1 MKEEIDKVKNIF
13 EGFNGGFGVFHYKQ
27 STGPKQQGKSYT
39 SRDPLT
45 DEIWSNHLAG
55 KPFKAKIIKQNGE
68 EFQCDVDS
76 IGIAP
81 VREDHK
87 CKWGCIDID
96 QYPVNFKELNQK
108 IRERKLPL
116 IIFQSKSK
124 GAHAFLFTK
133 DWVPA
138 KLLQDKI
145 TKIATTLGQANLDRI
160 YPIQTEPKIEERGE
174 IGNWLNLPY
183 YYHKN
188 LDKTKWRCAINDDG
202 TEATL
207 EQFFELYKK
216 YALTEK
222 ELENFNIP
230 LEDDWFKEGP
240 MCLKQMATF
249 GFVEGQRN
257 NTLIA
262 IGVYLKKRFPDD
274 WKKKLEEYNTHW
286 FKDLKGGALGP
297 QEVLNTQN
305 SLAKKDYFY
314 GCKQPPLQPFCR
326 PHDCRLQKFG
336 VGDGDI
342 PNNNITKLSVMV
354 SNPKVWFLTYE
365 GKTVVLSSR
374 ELATQRLWQIA
385 ATEQTGKTPQLLK
398 QKDWETLLNK
408 VQSNVNII
416 PADPETTNKGKLR
429 KFLTKWCLDMV
440 NVQEDT
446 QGKWEIAYQD
456 KSPFVDKDGIVWF
469 NLDWFKTFLM
479 TQKEWEM
486 GSNQT
491 TSFIKTVFD
500 KNKLGGPTRKDNKRC
515 FFIKKKY
522 FEDLEEL
529 TAKEMKGPDIPY

>member
-45 DEIWSNHLAG
+45 NEIWLNHLAG
-55 KPFKAKIIKQNGE
+55 NPFKAKIIKQNGE

-96 QYPVNFKELNQK
+96 QYPVDFKELNKK

-116 IIFQSKSK
+116 IVFKSKSK

-138 KLLQDKI
+138 KLLQAKI
-145 TKIATTLGQANLDRI
+145 TEIATTLGQANLDRI

-174 IGNWLNLPY
+174 IGNWLNIPY

-188 LDKTKWRCAINDDG
+188 LDKTKWRCAINKDG

-207 EQFFELYKK
+207 EQFFELYKTH
-216 YALTEK
+216 ALTEE

-230 LEDDWFKEGP
+230 LEDDWFKDGP

-257 NTLIA
+257 NTLTE
-262 IGVYLKKRFPDD
+262 IGIYLKKRFPDD
-274 WKKKLEEYNTHW
+274 WRKKLEKYNAHW
-286 FKDLKGGALGP
+286 FKDLQGGSLGP
-297 QEVLNTQN
+297 QEVLNIQN

-314 GCKQPPLQPFCR
+314 GCKRPPLKPFCR

-336 VGDGDI
+336 VGDGDV
-342 PNNNITKLSVMV
+342 PNNNVTKLSVMV

-408 VQSNVNII
+408 IQSNVNII
-416 PADPETTNKGKLR
+416 PADPETTNKGKLK

-440 NVQEDT
+440 NVQEDN
-446 QGKWEIAYQD
+446 QGKWETAYQD

-469 NLDWFKTFLM
+469 NLDWFKTFLL
-479 TQKEWEM
+479 TQREWEM

-491 TSFIKTVFD
+491 TSFIKTVFK
-500 KNKLGGPTRKDNKRC
+500 KNKLGGPTRKDDKRC
-515 FFIKKKY
+515 FCIKKEY